1 MLLVHFAF
9 VALLQLPVARCA
21 TLVGNTWGA
30 GHGVGSGVGGAVD
43 VSVGAS
49 SVQGATAYLSLR
61 NREHQENINKV
72 LSNMTL
78 TSALTTLRERGREVS
93 PAIVAM
99 AQGRTGNL
107 RATPAEDEKGYAS
120 LLKAKTMLNQMI
132 EEVMEKYDAELDR
145 CCDFERAQS
154 VLIEESRQ
162 DISFFGGEAAEA
174 REAILDAQQQIEE
187 CETKIPKTKAELEQ
201 HQEKCDEDIMAL
213 RAE

>member
-1 MLLVHFAF
+1 MTLVRLAL
-9 VALLQLPVARCA
+9 VALLQLPAAQCA
-21 TLVGNTWGA
+21 TLIGNTLDAAWGA
-30 GHGVGSGVGGAVD
+30 GHGDHRAVD
-43 VSVGAS
+43 VAAGAS
-49 SVQGATAYLSLR
+49 SAEGATAYLSLR
-61 NREHQENINKV
+61 ARQHQENVNKL

-78 TSALTTLRERGREVS
+78 ASALTRLRERGREVS